1 MTATGNNRS
10 EYSPRLSQD
19 VMTSRLYHVRPDDSL
34 VSAWKLMR
42 EKKIRHLPVVDVDGE
57 IVGIL
62 TDRDVQRAI
71 HTETNEK
78 GEVRFTI
85 ERFKPGEC
93 IKHYMT
99 SPVQYVTADTPLE
112 TVAFRLLEHKMS
124 SLLVTD
130 TIRSDSEPEVIGI
143 VTTDDLL
150 WALIRKVKDDGS
162 SAGSRVDSPAETV
175 KSWLQSVRL
184 SPIGEIARQLSNAG
198 I

>member
-1 MTATGNNRS
+1 MTAAGQSRS
-10 EYSPRLSQD
+10 EFSPRLSQD

-57 IVGIL
+57 IIGIL

-85 ERFKPGEC
+85 ERFQPGES

-99 SPVQYVTADTPLE
+99 TPVEFVSADTPLE
-112 TVAFRLLEHKMS
+112 TVAFRMLEHKMS

-130 TIRSDSEPEVIGI
+130 STGVDAEPEVIGI

-150 WALIRKVKDDGS
+150 WALIRKVKEEEQTG
-162 SAGSRVDSPAETV
+162 RRAETPTDTV

-184 SPIGEIARQLSNAG
+184 SPIGEIARQLSNSG